1 MQASRLLAN
10 RKLPVKNELA
20 ICRRQR
26 AYAIQ
31 EPLRATT
38 QLSWTAY
45 NVRVGTTLAEG
56 IGDGTDKRSHQGSSG
71 LSCRT
76 PWSGL
81 ARLMGACRRIGSAGR
96 PLPPFS
102 VKYQTGMFD
111 ATSPSSKL
119 LTRTCGECES
129 PRRCAMRR
137 QRRAHPGKEA
147 QAQPRQRQHLCT
159 HD

>member
-45 NVRVGTTLAEG
+45 NVGVGAALAEG
-56 IGDGTDKRSHQGSSG
+56 LGTGTDKRSHQDSSG

-81 ARLMGACRRIGSAGR
+81 ARLMGACRRAGSAGR
-96 PLPPFS
+96 PLH
-102 VKYQTGMFD
+102 G
-111 ATSPSSKL
+111 L
-119 LTRTCGECES
+119 LVR
-129 PRRCAMRR
+129 
-137 QRRAHPGKEA
+137 
-147 QAQPRQRQHLCT
+147 
-159 HD
+159 